1 MFRIVENPEF
11 THTVPVAVPSDG
23 GHREET
29 MRVRFRVIADEL
41 ADSFDLQD
49 PVGVKDFLR
58 AVIVRIDD
66 LVGGDNK
73 PLDWSV
79 DLRELVLGLPYA
91 RLALLRGYM
100 TAVVKT
106 RLGN

>member
-1 MFRIVENPEF
+1 MFKIVENPEF
-11 THTVPVAVPSDG
+11 THVVPVPVPTDG

-29 MRVRFRVIADEL
+29 MRVRYRVIGDDL

-49 PVGVKDFLR
+49 PNGVKDFLR

-73 PLDWSV
+73 PLEWSA

-100 TAVVKT
+100 TAVIKT

>member
-11 THTVPVAVPSDG
+11 THTVPVPVPSDG

-29 MRVRFRVIADEL
+29 MRVRYRVISDEL
-41 ADSFDLQD
+41 ADSFDLQE
-49 PVGVKDFLR
+49 PAGVKDFLR

-73 PLDWSV
+73 PLEWSA
-79 DLRELVLGLPYA
+79 DLREVVFGLPYA

>member
-11 THTVPVAVPSDG
+11 THTVPVAVPADG

-29 MRVRFRVIADEL
+29 MRVRYRVIGDDL
-41 ADSFDLQD
+41 AESFDLQD
-49 PVGVKDFLR
+49 PTGVKEFLR

-66 LVGGDNK
+66 LVGGDGK
-73 PLDWSV
+73 PLEWSTE
-79 DLRELVLGLPYA
+79 LREVVLGLPYA
-91 RLALLRGYM
+91 RLALLRGYLS
-100 TAVVKT
+100 AVVKA